1 MEKMFTHW
9 YQIANLVPTDD
20 LLKRRWQGIEN
31 FAAQASPQDI
41 LDLSRVYY
49 QRRPKDS
56 SFKDRLREVF
66 HAEDSTFGM
75 KDNDVELAV
84 LCGTCLLHL
93 AKGVMERKPAAH
105 LAALAIICPSFQGK
119 CVSGVVP
126 AIETEARDRLV
137 KRSAGLRSM
146 HLEECED
153 IERPSADGLLKMI
166 ATVSKGGAGPW
177 PDSGQQLIAWATEV
191 DDAISEICNTFRAIE
206 EDMLLRREETD
217 ILWWMTAGFS
227 RDLDKPIAE
236 IDFATACILV
246 GKELGDLVRVLPGPY
261 AARAVIHRMLLG
273 GDSTP
278 ANTISLKKAVSATSK
293 EWRTSWIAQDM
304 TAAAFDLCPVL
315 FAVERSLE
323 TGDESS
329 WAPALKGVTQ
339 VDASIEMSPTD
350 FAFQVYQ
357 ETLLMKALR
366 EVGGGQ

>member
-31 FAAQASPQDI
+31 FAGQASAKDI
-41 LDLSRVYY
+41 LDLSRLFY

-66 HAEDSTFGM
+66 RAEDSTFGM

-84 LCGTCLLHL
+84 LCGACLLHL
-93 AKGVMERKPAAH
+93 AKGVMEGKPAAH

-119 CVSGVVP
+119 GVSGVVP

-137 KRSAGLRSM
+137 KRSARLRSM

-153 IERPSADGLLKMI
+153 IELPSADGLSKI
-166 ATVSKGGAGPW
+166 ITTVSKGAGPW
-177 PDSGQQLIAWATEV
+177 PDSGQQLIAWSKAV
-191 DDAISEICNTFRAIE
+191 DDAISEICNRFQAIQ

-217 ILWWMTAGFS
+217 MLWWMTAGFS
-227 RDLDKPIAE
+227 RDLDRPIAE
-236 IDFATACILV
+236 IEFATACILV

-261 AARAVIHRMLLG
+261 AARAVIHRMLLA
-273 GDSTP
+273 GDSKA
-278 ANTISLKKAVSATSK
+278 ANTVSLKKAVNATGI
-293 EWRTSWIAQDM
+293 EWRTNWIAQGM
-304 TAAAFDLCPVL
+304 TAAAFDLCPVR

-323 TGDESS
+323 SGDESS
-329 WAPALKGVTQ
+329 WVPALKGVTQ
-339 VDASIEMSPTD
+339 VDATIEMSPTD
-350 FAFQVYQ
+350 LAFQVYQ
-357 ETLLMKALR
+357 EMLFMKALR
-366 EVGGGQ
+366 EIAGGQ